1 MPVSSI
7 KGKIADQIGVPV
19 GQQRLIFQGKVLK
32 DEHLL
37 SKYHIKNG
45 DTLHLVKRQPTQPQT
60 LSGTGPT
67 DLSRNGGAQGMNC

>member
-37 SKYHIKNG
+37 SKYRILQGHWFLVLCASVVDYIVFC
-45 DTLHLVKRQPTQPQT
+45 HLFCQ
-60 LSGTGPT
+60 
-67 DLSRNGGAQGMNC
+67 